1 MLSVSFIMVYSLR
14 RHGTTD
20 PIHFLYTIFHTV
32 HMGYTQEA
40 NAGAAYL
47 TEAESRTLSLWCHSI
62 LLSDKS

>member
-1 MLSVSFIMVYSLR
+1 
-14 RHGTTD
+14 
-20 PIHFLYTIFHTV
+20 
-32 HMGYTQEA
+32 MGYTQEA